1 MRFGS
6 RGPSEEVRAFS
17 TRLPRIRHQSVW
29 PRPGKIPCSDS
40 TRSDLAICN
49 LHLLKV
55 VEVGTPLLSDL
66 AAFFHRHFW
75 RVSILSGGR
84 YFRVAKTCIVHGPY
98 EVAIKIS
105 RQLWKHAH
113 FLFGETSF
121 MLLLF
126 KINIRQ
132 NQGSWQNWLITVWVF
147 TAERL

>member
-6 RGPSEEVRAFS
+6 RGPSEEVRAS
-17 TRLPRIRHQSVW
+17 PTRLPRIRHQSVW
-29 PRPGKIPCSDS
+29 PRRPWKMPCSDS

-55 VEVGTPLLSDL
+55 VEVRTPLLSDL
-66 AAFFHRHFW
+66 AAFCHRHFW
-75 RVSILSGGR
+75 RVSRLSGGR

-113 FLFGETSF
+113 FLFGETCF

-132 NQGSWQNWLITVWVF
+132 NYLITVWIF
-147 TAERL
+147 TDERNKM

>member
-6 RGPSEEVRAFS
+6 RGPSEEVRAFP
-17 TRLPRIRHQSVW
+17 TRLPRIRHQCVW

-40 TRSDLAICN
+40 ARSDPAICI
-49 LHLLKV
+49 LRSLKV
-55 VEVGTPLLSDL
+55 PEVTTSLLSDL

-84 YFRVAKTCIVHGPY
+84 YFRVAKTCIVYGPY

-105 RQLWKHAH
+105 RQLRKHAH
-113 FLFGETSF
+113 FLFGETCF

-132 NQGSWQNWLITVWVF
+132 NCLITVWVF
-147 TAERL
+147 TDERNKM